1 MHPHPNQ
8 YIKDG
13 QVVENN
19 WQLVAAA
26 TETLP
31 AGNILVPA
39 AYWQANQQQLAD
51 HLGEVGVWIDSHEEI
66 EAFSSA
72 IAAAPVIA
80 INFPKFVD
88 GRGFSIARL
97 LRERFGYIGEIRA
110 VGHFIRDQLF
120 MMQRCGFNA
129 FQFDSEIDLAAASQ
143 SLADFSDSYQVAVD
157 QPEPLFRRHR

>member
-1 MHPHPNQ
+1 MHPHPKH
-8 YIKDG
+8 YLKDG
-13 QVVENN
+13 QIVTNN
-19 WQLVAAA
+19 WQLVTADTAQ
-26 TETLP
+26 LP
-31 AGNILVPA
+31 SGNILVPA

-51 HLGEVGVWIDSHEEI
+51 HSGEVGVWIDSHEEI
-66 EAFSSA
+66 EAFSSS

-88 GRGFSIARL
+88 GRGFSLARL

-143 SLADFSDSYQVAVD
+143 SLNDFSDSYQVAVD